1 MEIMNLILV
10 YDNFIKGCGE
20 MNFGKIVTA
29 MVTPFDSEG
38 EIDFEATENLIEHL
52 IANGSDAL
60 VVAGT
65 TGESPTISYDE
76 KVALFQFVVN
86 RVDKRIPIIAGTGS
100 NDTRK
105 SINLTIDAEASGVD
119 AIMLVAPYYNRPSQE
134 GLFQHFKAI
143 AESTTLPIMLYNIPG
158 RTSVNIDVDT
168 TIRLSEIENIVAVK
182 EASGDLDAVAEII
195 EQTKDGFFL
204 YSGDDS
210 MALPVLSIGGVGIVS
225 VSSHILG
232 NEMAEMI
239 DLFKAGKVS
248 EAAAIH
254 RKLIPKFK
262 ALFSAPNPIPLK
274 SALNFSGIPVGGVR
288 LPLMPLDEEETATLK
303 VQLQN

>member
-1 MEIMNLILV
+1 MYE
-10 YDNFIKGCGE
+10 NFIKGCGE

-38 EIDFEATENLIEHL
+38 EIDFAATENLIEHL
-52 IANGSDAL
+52 IDNGTDAI

-76 KVALFQFVVN
+76 KVALFKFVVN

-105 SINLTIDAEASGVD
+105 SVNLTIDAEASDVD

-134 GLFQHFKAI
+134 GLFQHFKTI

-158 RTSVNIDVDT
+158 RTSVNINVDT
-168 TIRLSEIENIVAVK
+168 IIRLSEIENIVAIK
-182 EASGDLDAVAEII
+182 EASGDLDALAEII
-195 EQTKDGFFL
+195 EQTKDDFCL

-210 MALPVLSIGGVGIVS
+210 MALPVLAIGGVGIVS

-239 DLFKAGKVS
+239 DLFKAGRNL

-254 RKLIPKFK
+254 RKLMPKFN
-262 ALFSAPNPIPLK
+262 AIFSAPNPISLK
-274 SALNFSGIPVGGVR
+274 SALNFSGVPVGGVR
-288 LPLMPLDEEETATLK
+288 LPLMPLNEEETAALK
-303 VQLQN
+303 VKLQN